1 MTADAIPLMAYVA
14 AFREVAER
22 SRVCPHA
29 ALGVD
34 VLLLEM
40 HGAAVDG
47 DAGEVARLARAVEAA
62 LRDGG
67 GAV

>member
-1 MTADAIPLMAYVA
+1 MSADAVPLVAYA
-14 AFREVAER
+14 AALREVAER
-22 SRVCPHA
+22 SRICPHA

-34 VLLLEM
+34 VLLLKM

-47 DAGEVARLARAVEAA
+47 DAAEVARLARVVEAA

-67 GAV
+67 GDA